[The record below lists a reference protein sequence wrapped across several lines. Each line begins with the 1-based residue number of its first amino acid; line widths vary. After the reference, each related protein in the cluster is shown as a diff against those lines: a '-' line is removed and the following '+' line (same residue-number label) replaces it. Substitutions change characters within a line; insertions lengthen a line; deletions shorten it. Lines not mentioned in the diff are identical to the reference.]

1 VKLKSEGAGEREAAG
16 LELSRNI
23 VNQHTVLA
31 TPSQSLLAVL
41 YMMLPLP
48 EHGCVRPCFRTI
60 KSVPFIP
67 PNRYVGSYSIPESL
81 SDRIGTDQQLL
92 FPAHISKIFHIRPN
106 FHQNYLL
113 LVLGWIFH
121 DVSTTGPSK

>member
-60 KSVPFIP
+60 KSNLYPSFPLTGMLVRIL
-67 PNRYVGSYSIPESL
+67 SL
-81 SDRIGTDQQLL
+81 KVFL
-92 FPAHISKIFHIRPN
+92 
-106 FHQNYLL
+106 
-113 LVLGWIFH
+113 
-121 DVSTTGPSK
+121 TG